1 MKSYPNITPLI
12 TIVTSR
18 SHPHFFGPQTIYSLL
33 SSEQDYQTC
42 QQPVHKITNIYRGSY
57 ELLMLLITVWT
68 VVNTKEYFF
77 DNMVETLITVPK
89 QDMVQM
95 ESSILPTQDVVDVF

>member
-1 MKSYPNITPLI
+1 M
-12 TIVTSR
+12 
-18 SHPHFFGPQTIYSLL
+18 
-33 SSEQDYQTC
+33 
-42 QQPVHKITNIYRGSY
+42 HKITNIYRGSY

-77 DNMVETLITVPK
+77 SNLVETLITVPM

>member
-1 MKSYPNITPLI
+1 
-12 TIVTSR
+12 
-18 SHPHFFGPQTIYSLL
+18 
-33 SSEQDYQTC
+33 
-42 QQPVHKITNIYRGSY
+42 
-57 ELLMLLITVWT
+57 MLLITVWT

-77 DNMVETLITVPK
+77 DNMVETLITVLM